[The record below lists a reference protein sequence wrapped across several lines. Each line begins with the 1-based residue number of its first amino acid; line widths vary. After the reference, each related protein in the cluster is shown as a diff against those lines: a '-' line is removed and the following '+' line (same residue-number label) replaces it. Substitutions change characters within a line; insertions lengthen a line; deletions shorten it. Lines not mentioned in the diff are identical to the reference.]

1 MSCRKQI
8 HFVGAP
14 DQRNHVASGC
24 QLRRA
29 AVLRNEIPQ
38 PGVAV
43 GFTQAVCVFRECA
56 YISKLSCQHLKLRC
70 IIERFKLLKGG
81 KHIRRANANAVV
93 LQQRNIAA
101 LFKYLSDLQ
110 TEFLTAWNRIGCKFY
125 IRAYVS
131 YRRDQVKIWELANN
145 GKSHKRRRMR
155 VQNRV
160 QIRAQTINRPMER
173 QFG

>member
-1 MSCRKQI
+1 M
-8 HFVGAP
+8 
-14 DQRNHVASGC
+14 
-24 QLRRA
+24 
-29 AVLRNEIPQ
+29 RNEIPQ

-110 TEFLTAWNRIGCKFY
+110 AEFLTAWNRIGCKFY
-125 IRAYVS
+125 IPAYVS

-145 GKSHKRRRMR
+145 GKSHKRRRVC